1 MDTLAHQKQRPL
13 QTNIDL
19 SEARLQHVMQQ
30 YTHLRTDLAANDG
43 SIEAKPET
51 DALWFYVQQHA
62 LSLAERNLDADEPM
76 GDYEQYVKQYHSDG
90 QRKVMRM
97 FYYLLLITTR
107 ESRHAKSG
115 AGKTNLYKKYPNIVD
130 FHKNYVQDSSATSAI
145 QALIDNAP
153 DITLGEYTN
162 FLVNAFTMPGYNGG
176 YGGKAWASI
185 ARPLNDFVQGK
196 ISAEI
201 LMDTAWTLEHNNG
214 QIFNKGMLYHNG
226 NSSVLHKILDVQRSG
241 QVPQLIAHH
250 YSELNKYIPTEMQTY
265 VSDFTRIDAGFGG
278 RVDWHQVKDI
288 HGTAKYHSEKNAQD
302 AAVGNQD
309 WKQKLA
315 TIKQAAL
322 DKAAKLKAQA
332 AKSALLKGA
341 IEILPGTWVPKGKRS
356 QK

>member
-1 MDTLAHQKQRPL
+1 MDTMAQQKQRPL

-19 SEARLQHVMQQ
+19 SDAKLQHVMTQ
-30 YTHLRTDLAANDG
+30 YASLRTDLAANDG
-43 SIEAKPET
+43 EIEARPET

-62 LSLAERNLDADEPM
+62 MSLAERNLDLDEPM
-76 GDYEQYVKQYHSDG
+76 GDYEDYVNQYHRTG

-115 AGKTNLYKKYPNIVD
+115 AGKTKLYNKYPAIVD
-130 FHKNYVQDSSATSAI
+130 FHKNHVQDSSASSAI

-153 DITLGEYTN
+153 DITLGEYTS
-162 FLVNAFTMPGYNGG
+162 FLVNAFTMPGYQGG
-176 YGGKAWASI
+176 YGGKAWAKI
-185 ARPLNDFVQGK
+185 ARPLNDFVHGK

-250 YSELNKYIPTEMQTY
+250 YSDLDKYIPGELRQY
-265 VSDFTRIDAGFGG
+265 VEKFMRVDSGFGG
-278 RVDWHQVKDI
+278 RVDWTQVLNI
-288 HGTAKYHSEKNAQD
+288 HGTPCYKTEIQAQEAAK
-302 AAVGNQD
+302 GNQS
-309 WKQKLA
+309 WKQKLVA
-315 TIKQAAL
+315 IKAEAVE
-322 DKAAKLKAQA
+322 KAAKLKAKA
-332 AKSALLKGA
+332 AKAALLKGA
-341 IEILPGTWVPKGKRS
+341 IEILPGTWVAKGKRS

>member
-1 MDTLAHQKQRPL
+1 MDTMAHQKQRPL

-19 SEARLQHVMQQ
+19 SEARLQHVMKQ
-30 YTHLRTDLAANDG
+30 YTHLRTDLAQNDG
-43 SIEAKPET
+43 ATEAKPEP

-62 LSLAERNLDADEPM
+62 MGLAERNLDLDEPM
-76 GDYEQYVKQYHSDG
+76 GDYQEYVEKYHEVG

-115 AGKTNLYKKYPNIVD
+115 TGKTKLYQKYPNIVD
-130 FHKNYVQDSSATSAI
+130 FHNNYVQDSSASSAI

-162 FLVNAFTMPGYNGG
+162 FLVHAFTLPGYYGG
-176 YGGKAWASI
+176 YGGKAWSAI

-201 LMDTAWTLEHNNG
+201 LMDTAFTLEHNNG

-226 NSSVLHKILDVQRSG
+226 NGSVLHKILDVQRSW
-241 QVPQLIAHH
+241 QIPQLIAHH
-250 YSELNKYIPTEMQTY
+250 YSDLNNY
-265 VSDFTRIDAGFGG
+265 VTSDMRQYVDKFMRIDAGFGG
-278 RVDWHQVKDI
+278 RVDWLQVKNI
-288 HGTAKYHSEKNAQD
+288 HGTPCYHTEIQAQE
-302 AAVGNQD
+302 AAQGNQS
-309 WKQKLA
+309 WKQKLIA
-315 TIKQAAL
+315 IKAAAVE
-322 DKAAKLKAQA
+322 KAAKLKAKA
-332 AKSALLKGA
+332 AKAALLKGA
-341 IEILPGTWVPKGKRS
+341 IEILPGTWVAKGKRS

>member
-1 MDTLAHQKQRPL
+1 MDTMAHQKQRPL

-19 SEARLQHVMQQ
+19 SEAKLQHVMKR

-43 SIEAKPET
+43 AIEAKPET

-62 LSLAERNLDADEPM
+62 MSLAGRNLDNDEPM
-76 GDYEQYVKQYHSDG
+76 GDYEKYVNQYHSTG

-107 ESRHAKSG
+107 ESRHANSG
-115 AGKTNLYKKYPNIVD
+115 AGKTKLYKKYPNIVY
-130 FHKNYVQDSSATSAI
+130 FHSHHVQDSSAASSI

-153 DITLGEYTN
+153 DVTLGEYTR
-162 FLVNAFTMPGYNGG
+162 FLVDAFTLPGYSPG
-176 YGGKAWASI
+176 YGGKAWAKI
-185 ARPLNDFVQGK
+185 ARPLRDFVAGK

-241 QVPQLIAHH
+241 QIPQLIAHH
-250 YSELNKYIPTEMQTY
+250 YSDLNNYVTSELRTY
-265 VSDFTRIDAGFGG
+265 VDDFMRIDSGFGG
-278 RVDWHQVKDI
+278 RVDWNEVKDI
-288 HGTAKYHSEKNAQD
+288 HGTAKYHAEKKAQNA
-302 AAVGNQD
+302 AAGNQS
-309 WKQKLA
+309 WKEKLVA
-315 TIKQAAL
+315 IKAEAAEKAKKL
-322 DKAAKLKAQA
+322 KAKAAKA
-332 AKSALLKGA
+332 ALLKGA
-341 IEILPGTWVPKGKRS
+341 IEILPGTWVAKGKRS

>member
-1 MDTLAHQKQRPL
+1 
-13 QTNIDL
+13 
-19 SEARLQHVMQQ
+19 MQQ

-43 SIEAKPET
+43 AIEAKPET

-62 LSLAERNLDADEPM
+62 MSLAERNLDNDEPM
-76 GDYEQYVKQYHSDG
+76 GEYEQYVKQYHTTG

-115 AGKTNLYKKYPNIVD
+115 AGKQKLYQKYPNIVE
-130 FHKNYVQDSSATSAI
+130 FHKNYVQDSSAASAI

-162 FLVNAFTMPGYNGG
+162 FLVNAFTMPGYDGG

-226 NSSVLHKILDVQRSG
+226 NSQVLHKILDVQRSG

-250 YSELNKYIPTEMQTY
+250 YSELDKYITLEMSQY
-265 VSDFTRIDAGFGG
+265 VTNFTRIDAGFGG
-278 RVDWHQVKDI
+278 RVDWTQVKNI
-288 HGTAKYHSEKNAQD
+288 HGTACYKTEIAAQE
-302 AAVGNQD
+302 ASVGSQD
-309 WKQKLA
+309 WKQKLTA
-315 TIKQAAL
+315 IKQAAVE
-322 DKAAKLKAQA
+322 KAAKLKAQA
-332 AKSALLKGA
+332 AKAALLKGA
-341 IEILPGTWVPKGKRS
+341 IEILPNTWVPKGKRS

>member
-1 MDTLAHQKQRPL
+1 MAHQKQRPL

-19 SEARLQHVMQQ
+19 SEAKLQHVMKQ
-30 YTHLRTDLAANDG
+30 YTHLRTDLSANDG

-62 LSLAERNLDADEPM
+62 MSLAERNLDNDEPM
-76 GDYEQYVKQYHSDG
+76 GDYQEYVEKYHTDG

-107 ESRHAKSG
+107 ESRHANSG
-115 AGKTNLYKKYPNIVD
+115 AGKTKLYKKYPNIVD
-130 FHKNYVQDSSATSAI
+130 FHSHHVQDSSAASSI

-153 DITLGEYTN
+153 DVTLGEYTR
-162 FLVNAFTMPGYNGG
+162 FLVDAFVLPGYSPG
-176 YGGKAWASI
+176 YGGKAWATI
-185 ARPLNDFVQGK
+185 ARPLRDFAQGK

-226 NSSVLHKILDVQRSG
+226 NSSILHKILDVQRSG

-250 YSELNKYIPTEMQTY
+250 YSELNSYIPSDLKQY
-265 VSDFTRIDAGFGG
+265 VEKFMRIDAGFGG

-288 HGTAKYHSEKNAQD
+288 HGTAKYHSEKKAQD
-302 AAVGNQD
+302 GAAGNQT
-309 WKQKLA
+309 WKEKLVA
-315 TIKQAAL
+315 IKAEAVA
-322 DKAAKLKAQA
+322 KAAKLKAKA
-332 AKSALLKGA
+332 AKAALLKGA
-341 IEILPGTWVPKGKRS
+341 IEILPGTWVAKGKRS

>member
-19 SEARLQHVMQQ
+19 SEAKLQHVMQR
-30 YTHLRTDLAANDG
+30 YTHLRTDLSANDG

-76 GDYEQYVKQYHSDG
+76 GDYEQYVKQYHTTG

-107 ESRHAKSG
+107 ESRHANSG
-115 AGKTNLYKKYPNIVD
+115 AGKTKLYQKYPNIVE

-162 FLVNAFTMPGYNGG
+162 FLVNAFTMPGYSPGF
-176 YGGKAWASI
+176 GGKAWASI
-185 ARPLNDFVQGK
+185 ARPLRDFVHGK

-226 NSSVLHKILDVQRSG
+226 NSATLHKILDVQRSG

-250 YSELNKYIPTEMQTY
+250 YSELNKYIPSDLQQY
-265 VSDFTRIDAGFGG
+265 VNDFTRIDAGFGG

-288 HGTAKYHSEKNAQD
+288 NGNAKYHAEKQAQD
-302 AAVGNQD
+302 AGQGNQD
-309 WKQKLA
+309 WKQKLVA
-315 TIKQAAL
+315 IKQASVE
-322 DKAAKLKAQA
+322 KAAKLKAQA
-332 AKSALLKGA
+332 AKAALLKGA
-341 IEILPGTWVPKGKRS
+341 IEILPGTWVAKGKRS

>member
-1 MDTLAHQKQRPL
+1 MDTMAHQKQRPL

-19 SEARLQHVMQQ
+19 SDAKLQHVMTQ
-30 YTHLRTDLAANDG
+30 YASLRTDLAANDG
-43 SIEAKPET
+43 VIEAKPET

-62 LSLAERNLDADEPM
+62 MSLAERKLDADEPM
-76 GDYEQYVKQYHSDG
+76 GDYEDYVNQYHRTG

-107 ESRHAKSG
+107 ESRHANSG
-115 AGKTNLYKKYPNIVD
+115 AGKQKLYNKYPDIVE
-130 FHKNYVQDSSATSAI
+130 FHKNHVQDSSAASSI

-153 DITLGEYTN
+153 DVTLGEYVR
-162 FLVNAFTMPGYNGG
+162 FLVDAFTLPGYGGG

-185 ARPLNDFVQGK
+185 ARPLRDFVHGK

-226 NSSVLHKILDVQRSG
+226 NSAVLHKILDVQRSG

-250 YSELNKYIPTEMQTY
+250 YSDLNKYVPNDLRQY
-265 VSDFTRIDAGFGG
+265 VEKFMRIDSGFGG
-278 RVDWHQVKDI
+278 RVDWTMVKNI
-288 HGTAKYHSEKNAQD
+288 HGTPCYKTEIQAQES
-302 AAVGNQD
+302 ANGNQS
-309 WKQKLA
+309 WKQKLIA
-315 TIKQAAL
+315 IKASAVE
-322 DKAAKLKAQA
+322 KAAKLKAKA
-332 AKSALLKGA
+332 AKAALLKGA
-341 IEILPGTWVPKGKRS
+341 IEILPGTWVAKGKRS

>member
-19 SEARLQHVMQQ
+19 SEASLQHVMQK
-30 YTHLRTDLAANDG
+30 YTHLRTDLQANDG

-76 GDYEQYVKQYHSDG
+76 GDYGKYVEQYHKMG

-115 AGKTNLYKKYPNIVD
+115 VGKTNLYKKYPNIVE
-130 FHKNYVQDSSATSAI
+130 FHKNYVQDSSAESAI

-162 FLVNAFTMPGYNGG
+162 FLVNAFTLPGYSGG
-176 YGGKAWASI
+176 YGGKAWAKI

-226 NSSVLHKILDVQRSG
+226 SSAVLHKILDVQRSG

-250 YSELNKYIPTEMQTY
+250 YSELNKYIPSELQQY
-265 VSDFTRIDAGFGG
+265 VVDFTRIDAGFGG

-288 HGTAKYHSEKNAQD
+288 HGNAKYHSEKSVQD
-302 AAVGNQD
+302 AAQGNQS
-309 WKQKLA
+309 WKDKLVAIKEAAQAKA
-315 TIKQAAL
+315 T
-322 DKAAKLKAQA
+322 KLKAQA
-332 AKSALLKGA
+332 AKAALLKGA

>member
-19 SEARLQHVMQQ
+19 SEASLRHVMQQ
-30 YTHLRTDLAANDG
+30 YTHLRTDLQANDG

-62 LSLAERNLDADEPM
+62 MSLAERNLDADEPM
-76 GDYEQYVKQYHSDG
+76 GDYKEYVEQYHKTG

-115 AGKTNLYKKYPNIVD
+115 TGKQNLYAKYPNIVD
-130 FHKNYVQDSSATSAI
+130 FHKNHVQDSSASSAI

-162 FLVNAFTMPGYNGG
+162 FLVNAFTMPGYGGG
-176 YGGKAWASI
+176 YGGKAWAKI

-250 YSELNKYIPTEMQTY
+250 YSELNKYIPGAMTLY

-278 RVDWHQVKDI
+278 RVDWHQVKNI
-288 HGTAKYHSEKNAQD
+288 HGTACYHNEIKAQD
-302 AAVGNQD
+302 AVQGDQS
-309 WKQKLA
+309 WKQKLVA
-315 TIKQAAL
+315 IKQVAL
-322 DKAAKLKAQA
+322 DKAKKLKSQA
-332 AKSALLKGA
+332 AKAALLKGA
-341 IEILPGTWVPKGKRS
+341 IEILPGTWVAKGKRS

>member
-1 MDTLAHQKQRPL
+1 MDTMAHQKNRPL

-19 SEARLQHVMQQ
+19 SEARLQHVMKQ
-30 YTHLRTDLAANDG
+30 YTHLRNDLLANDG
-43 SIEAKPET
+43 AIEVNPET

-62 LSLAERNLDADEPM
+62 MSLAARNLDDDEPM
-76 GDYEQYVKQYHSDG
+76 GDYQDYVEKYHVVG

-115 AGKTNLYKKYPNIVD
+115 AGKTKLYNKYPNIVH
-130 FHKNYVQDSSATSAI
+130 FHKNYVQDSSAASAI

-153 DITLGEYTN
+153 DITLGEYTD
-162 FLVNAFTMPGYNGG
+162 FLVSAFTMPGYNGG
-176 YGGKAWASI
+176 YGGKAWAAI
-185 ARPLNDFVQGK
+185 ARPLRDFVHGK

-226 NSSVLHKILDVQRSG
+226 NGQVLHKILDVQRSG

-250 YSELNKYIPTEMQTY
+250 YSELSNYIPADMTKY
-265 VSDFTRIDAGFGG
+265 VDDFKRIDSGFGG

-288 HGTAKYHSEKNAQD
+288 HGNAKYHSEKAAQD
-302 AAVGNQD
+302 AAGGNQN

-315 TIKQAAL
+315 AIQAAAAE
-322 DKAAKLKAQA
+322 KAAKMKAQA
-332 AKSALLKGA
+332 AKAALLKGA

>member
-1 MDTLAHQKQRPL
+1 MQK
-13 QTNIDL
+13 
-19 SEARLQHVMQQ
+19 
-30 YTHLRTDLAANDG
+30 YTDLRTDLLANDG
-43 SIEAKPET
+43 EIEAKPET

-62 LSLAERNLDADEPM
+62 MSLAARNLDDDEPM
-76 GDYEQYVKQYHSDG
+76 GDYQEYVEKYHVVG

-115 AGKTNLYKKYPNIVD
+115 AGKVKLYNKYPNIVH
-130 FHKNYVQDSSATSAI
+130 FHKNYVQDSSAASAI

-153 DITLGEYTN
+153 DVTLGDYAD
-162 FLVNAFTMPGYNGG
+162 FLVSAFTMPGYNGG

-185 ARPLNDFVQGK
+185 ARPLRDFVHGN

-226 NSSVLHKILDVQRSG
+226 NGAALHKILDVQRSG
-241 QVPQLIAHH
+241 QIPQLIATNNDV
-250 YSELNKYIPTEMQTY
+250 YVAKYITPEMSEY
-265 VSDFTRIDAGFGG
+265 VANFTRIDAGFGG
-278 RVDWHQVKDI
+278 RVDWHQVKNI
-288 HGTAKYHSEKNAQD
+288 HGTACYTSEIAAQD
-302 AAVGNQD
+302 KTSGNQN

-315 TIKQAAL
+315 AIQAAAA
-322 DKAAKLKAQA
+322 DKAAKMKAQA
-332 AKSALLKGA
+332 AKAALLKGA